1 MRACVCVKVHTI
13 RSIASRVILMSL
25 SPSIAISSHLLLL
38 LLNLLPNRHS
48 ARFITTTLR
57 PSSNSRHLLRILLI
71 HTRTPLQQ
79 TLLNRTARLPVRNG
93 RGQSSTTGTTSGRNA
108 SPTVLAIGSARVGN
122 LLREVRDGVWGGVGV
137 AEAADQGV
145 VGFAGFG
152 EGVVAAVEVFALFQ
166 LGLEEVFLGGEFA
179 VEAEELL
186 LFFGERL

>member
-1 MRACVCVKVHTI
+1 
-13 RSIASRVILMSL
+13 MSL
-25 SPSIAISSHLLLL
+25 SPSIAISSHLL

-57 PSSNSRHLLRILLI
+57 PSSNPRHLLRILLI

-79 TLLNRTARLPVRNG
+79 TLLDRTARLPVRNG

-152 EGVVAAVEVFALFQ
+152 EGVVA
-166 LGLEEVFLGGEFA
+166 
-179 VEAEELL
+179 
-186 LFFGERL
+186 